1 MDTIDTLVEKPYV
14 IVDVLPKQVPAGS
27 PGRYFTVEK
36 YFIDRIDTICRK
48 FAEVLIRL
56 NCYQDLLVS
65 TDGEAWNEDF
75 TPEDLTRF
83 FEESASGHTPL
94 FILIRPADALVTFN
108 GDEHYMTLYNPDAEL
123 VDLIRSLAGA
133 EGLFVWNPA
142 EQECKKC
149 RSFRQG
155 GK

>member
-1 MDTIDTLVEKPYV
+1 MIPLDIVDTLVEKPYV
-14 IVDVLPKQVPAGS
+14 IIDVLPKQVPAGS

-75 TPEDLTRF
+75 APEDLTHF
-83 FEESASGHTPL
+83 FEESARGHSPL
-94 FILIRPADALVTFN
+94 LILIRPADALITFN
-108 GDEHYMTLYNPDAEL
+108 GNEHYMTLYNPDAEL

-133 EGLFVWNPA
+133 EGLFVWGFK
-142 EQECKKC
+142 EQE
-149 RSFRQG
+149 S
-155 GK
+155 

>member
-1 MDTIDTLVEKPYV
+1 MDTIDTLLEKPYV
-14 IVDVLPKQVPAGS
+14 IIDILPKQVPAGA

-36 YFIDRIDTICRK
+36 YFRDRIDAICRK

-75 TPEDLTRF
+75 SPEDLIRF
-83 FEESASGHTPL
+83 FEDAANAHSPL
-94 FILIRPADALVTFN
+94 FILIRPANALINFS
-108 GDEHYMTLYNPDAEL
+108 GDDHYMTLYNPDSEL

-133 EGLFVWNPA
+133 EGLFVWGF
-142 EQECKKC
+142 E
-149 RSFRQG
+149 G
-155 GK
+155 

>member
-1 MDTIDTLVEKPYV
+1 MDTIDTFLEKPYV
-14 IVDVLPKQVPAGS
+14 IIDILPKQVPAGA

-65 TDGEAWNEDF
+65 TDGEAWNEEF
-75 TPEDLTRF
+75 THEDLIRF
-83 FEESASGHTPL
+83 FEESARSHSPL
-94 FILIRPADALVTFN
+94 FFLIRPADALINFS
-108 GDEHYMTLYNPDAEL
+108 GDDHYMTLYSPDAKL

-133 EGLFVWNPA
+133 EGLFVWNPE
-142 EQECKKC
+142 EQEC
-149 RSFRQG
+149 
-155 GK
+155 